1 MNIFRT
7 LRKVPFNSNL
17 YVRRYLS
24 VQSEDVER
32 LSKTTWDVV
41 ISGGGMVGCALAASL
56 GSSPLLSGKRVLLLE
71 TSPKTEYAIDPDRYS
86 NRVCALNK
94 NTKQLFDSFHAW
106 DKICSIRMKEVRKM
120 VVWESCSDARISFQH
135 DGMHDDIAYIVEND
149 VILNSLWSTINGL
162 ADKVHVLRGMKA
174 TEVSLPSN
182 ETDLVTVEL
191 QNGVPL
197 KTKLLVGADGVNSL
211 VRNKMKVKYLSW
223 NYDQKGIVAT
233 LKLSEPTENVVAWQ
247 RFLPTGPIA
256 LLPLS
261 DDLCSLV
268 WTVSLPMCEKL
279 LKMPEDQ
286 FVDSLNSSL
295 WDEEKKNSVVE
306 SAILNL
312 KNLISTLTPGYEPV
326 RQLPPSIL
334 SVEPKSRAAFPLGLG
349 HATEY
354 VAPRVALVGDSA
366 HRVHPLAGQGVNLG
380 FGDVKCLTECLE
392 KSVYNGDCI
401 GSLQYLL
408 EYETKRQ
415 RHVLPTMF
423 AIDALNRIYKTEFT
437 PFVLMRSLGVTALD
451 ACQPMKNIMIGQA
464 SV

>member
-1 MNIFRT
+1 
-7 LRKVPFNSNL
+7 
-17 YVRRYLS
+17 
-24 VQSEDVER
+24 
-32 LSKTTWDVV
+32 
-41 ISGGGMVGCALAASL
+41 
-56 GSSPLLSGKRVLLLE
+56 
-71 TSPKTEYAIDPDRYS
+71 
-86 NRVCALNK
+86 
-94 NTKQLFDSFHAW
+94 
-106 DKICSIRMKEVRKM
+106 MKEVKKM
-120 VVWESCSDARISFQH
+120 VVWESCSDARISLQH
-135 DGMHDDIAYIVEND
+135 DRMHDDIAFIVEND

-162 ADKVHVLRGMKA
+162 GDKIHVLRGMKA
-174 TEVSLPSN
+174 TDVSLPANQS
-182 ETDLVTVEL
+182 DLVTVEL
-191 QNGVPL
+191 QNGTPL

-211 VRNKMKVKYLSW
+211 VRNKMKIKYLSW

-233 LKLSEPTENVVAWQ
+233 LKLSEQPTENIVAWQ

-279 LKMPEDQ
+279 LNMPEDQ

-334 SVEPKSRAAFPLGLG
+334 SVQPNSRAAFPLGLG

-354 VAPRVALVGDSA
+354 VAPRVALIGDSA

-401 GSLQYLL
+401 GSLQQLL